1 MKNKRRATDSE
12 RKQIEHAL
20 LTAILERGQAGTDD
34 AHDLFELPET
44 VDSRTWGSVT
54 NGLQA
59 RGLIQR
65 VGDSHTRR
73 RVAHGRRIGR
83 YVVTDRKRAL
93 SHSERLAKAAAR
105 KRPAER
111 CLFDR
116 EG

>member
-1 MKNKRRATDSE
+1 M
-12 RKQIEHAL
+12 KQIEHAL

-34 AHDLFELPET
+34 AHAMYELPET
-44 VDSRTWGSVT
+44 VDPRTWGSVT

-83 YVVTDRKRAL
+83 YIVTDRKLAL
-93 SHSERLAKAAAR
+93 KYCKRLARAAAR
-105 KRPAER
+105 KRRAQR
-111 CLFDR
+111 SLFDR

>member
-1 MKNKRRATDSE
+1 MKTRRLE
-12 RKQIEHAL
+12 MKQIEYAL

-34 AHDLFELPET
+34 AHALFELPET
-44 VDSRTWGSVT
+44 VDPRLWGSAT

-83 YVVTDRKRAL
+83 YIITDRKRAL
-93 SHSERLAKAAAR
+93 IYCRQLARMAAR

-111 CLFDR
+111 SLFDR